1 MGIDSHEPPPTLGLD
16 QTRYSRAIRRIWPWP
31 AVLLEE
37 VGDDTPTTQ
46 DDIEKEFGHEIS
58 FLVEGASKLGKI
70 KYGGAER
77 HAENLRKM
85 LIAMARD
92 IRVILIKFTDR
103 LHNMQTLDYLPPH
116 KRQRIALETLEIYAP
131 IATRLGVSELAKQ
144 LEDLSFPYLHPD
156 QHKYVKTE
164 MAIRFPEVEKYL
176 ARLKPIVEREL
187 AKEGITPQE
196 IQMRAKHSYSLWR
209 KLEKYHYN
217 WSEINDLVAMRL
229 IVDNIGDCYK
239 TLGILH
245 KLWRPLPGRIK
256 DYIALPKPSGYQSL
270 HTTVFALNGRR
281 TEFQIRTRQMHENAE
296 YGIAAHWRYKN
307 KVGLSQKQVKRK
319 YAWVEQIREWQRD
332 SSHGDDFI
340 ESLKLDL
347 FGDRIFIF
355 TPKGDVIDLPQGA
368 TPVDFA
374 YTIHSNLG
382 AACAAALVN
391 GKMRPLGYELQ
402 NGDVVEILK
411 SKNKTPSRQWLSFTK
426 TSAARSHIKR
436 WLREQNR
443 EENIAVGISLLNE
456 QLQTLIGKTWN
467 KLSVKEKE
475 MILNE
480 FLITSRF

>member
-1 MGIDSHEPPPTLGLD
+1 
-16 QTRYSRAIRRIWPWP
+16 
-31 AVLLEE
+31 
-37 VGDDTPTTQ
+37 
-46 DDIEKEFGHEIS
+46 
-58 FLVEGASKLGKI
+58 
-70 KYGGAER
+70 
-77 HAENLRKM
+77 
-85 LIAMARD
+85 
-92 IRVILIKFTDR
+92 
-103 LHNMQTLDYLPPH
+103 
-116 KRQRIALETLEIYAP
+116 
-131 IATRLGVSELAKQ
+131 
-144 LEDLSFPYLHPD
+144 
-156 QHKYVKTE
+156 

-229 IVDNIGDCYK
+229 IVYNIGDCYK

-340 ESLKLDL
+340 ESLKLAL

-480 FLITSRF
+480 FLIKDENELLVSVGRGDVSAKKITHILLGPVGERPKETKQEHYSKKVSEYKISIAGVSGLQAKIAKCCTPKPPEHIAAYVTIGQGASIHEVSCTNLSRVAVNKKIIPAYWRDVKDTREVRLTIITADRIGMIQDISQAIASM